1 LGPDSAIAV
10 AIHRADFTSGA
21 KAIRIRAGNPDVI
34 CSCEP
39 TGFAILFNDSRF
51 IQLKSIIAS
60 LVRGG
65 QRLLDHP

>member
-1 LGPDSAIAV
+1 M
-10 AIHRADFTSGA
+10 
-21 KAIRIRAGNPDVI
+21 RAGNPGVI